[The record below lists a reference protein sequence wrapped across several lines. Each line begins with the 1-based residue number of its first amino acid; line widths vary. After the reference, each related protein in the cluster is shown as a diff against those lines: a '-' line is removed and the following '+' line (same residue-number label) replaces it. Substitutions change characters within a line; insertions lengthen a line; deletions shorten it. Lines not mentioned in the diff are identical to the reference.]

1 MKIAVVRESRPGEHR
16 VALVPESCEKLR
28 RARFDVAIEAG
39 AGAAAGYADD
49 AYRAADVEI
58 ESDPGALVQSADVL
72 LTVNPPANRDG
83 RAEID
88 SINPSTIVVGSLMP
102 LRNPQ
107 EMAALAKRGATAF
120 STDAI
125 PRTTRAQA
133 MDTLSSMSSISGYKG
148 VLLAAVA
155 LPKYLPMLSS
165 AAGTVFPAK
174 VFVIGAA
181 VAGLQA
187 LATAKRLGAT
197 VSATDVR
204 PEVQEQIESVGARYV
219 GVELEEDASAGG
231 GYAGELSDEDQ
242 RRQREMLIDELAK
255 SDVVIT
261 TALIGGVFAPKI
273 ITAEMVRSMRPGS
286 IIVDLAAD
294 GGGNCELSVPG
305 QDVDVA
311 GVRIMAPLNLPATVP
326 EHASLLFSRNLTNF
340 VEAFSNQ
347 GEFEIDTDNEIQAG
361 CLITKDG
368 DVVHD
373 RTREAL
379 HALAAEATP

>member
-1 MKIAVVRESRPGEHR
+1 MKIAVVRESRPGERR

-28 RARFDVAIEAG
+28 RTGFEVAIESDAG
-39 AGAAAGYADD
+39 AGAGYDDD
-49 AYRAADVEI
+49 AYRAVDVTVET
-58 ESDPGALVQSADVL
+58 DTQALVQSADVL
-72 LTVNPPANRDG
+72 LTVNPPANRDRRTVVDWIEPG
-83 RAEID
+83 
-88 SINPSTIVVGSLMP
+88 TIVVGSLMP
-102 LRNPQ
+102 LRHPH
-107 EMAALAKRGATAF
+107 EMEVLAKRGACAF
-120 STDAI
+120 STDSI

-133 MDTLSSMSSISGYKG
+133 LDTLSSMSSIGGYKG

-219 GVELEEDASAGG
+219 GVELEDDASAGG
-231 GYAGELSDEDQ
+231 GYAGELSEEDQ
-242 RRQREMLIDELAK
+242 ARQREMLLDELAK

-261 TALIGGVFAPKI
+261 TALIGGVFAPRI
-273 ITAEMVRSMRPGS
+273 ITRDMVGSMRPGS

-294 GGGNCELSVPG
+294 GGGNCEASVPG
-305 QDVDVA
+305 ETVEVA

-326 EHASLLFSRNLTNF
+326 EHASLLFSRNLANF
-340 VEAFSNQ
+340 IEAFSAD
-347 GEFEIDTDNEIQAG
+347 GTFEVDTEDEIQAG
-361 CLITKDG
+361 CLITRDG
-368 DVVHD
+368 EVVHV
-373 RTREAL
+373 RTRD
-379 HALAAEATP
+379 ALASLVKEAAS

>member
-1 MKIAVVRESRPGEHR
+1 MKIAVVRESRPGENR
-16 VALVPESCEKLR
+16 VALAPESCEKLR
-28 RARFDVAIEAG
+28 RTGFSIAVESG
-39 AGAAAGYADD
+39 AGAAAGYDDD
-49 AYRAADVEI
+49 AYRSADAEI
-58 ESDPGALVQSADVL
+58 ETDAQALVRSADIL
-72 LTVNPPANRDG
+72 LTVNRPANRHG
-83 RAEID
+83 RSEID
-88 SINPSTIVVGSLMP
+88 WISPSTIVVGSLMP

-107 EMAALAKRGATAF
+107 EMEALAKRAATAF

-219 GVELEEDASAGG
+219 GVELEENASAGG
-231 GYAGELSDEDQ
+231 GYAGELGEEDQ

-294 GGGNCELSVPG
+294 GGGNCEVAVPG
-305 QDVDVA
+305 QDIEVA
-311 GVRIMAPLNLPATVP
+311 GVRVMAPLNLPATMP

-340 VEAFSNQ
+340 VEAFSNE
-347 GEFEIDTDNEIQAG
+347 GEFEIDTDDEIQAG

-373 RTREAL
+373 GTRDAL
-379 HALAAEATP
+379 HALATEATS